1 MDCRIGN
8 WLRGGAFAGAFV
20 LCLPGAAIAQSASQN
35 VCVTCEGPATIYSCS
50 LHPEVAG
57 RSGRGLPVMCI
68 QEITLRYK
76 HASCA
81 VRRNQVG
88 ACNGQVYMLSSRQ
101 VEASKSNEVV
111 TTTTANTK
119 SNQVVA
125 KTREP
130 ETVVELAKRTASTTN
145 KEIKRSAATVSQ
157 AARSTWRC
165 ISTLFS
171 KC

>member
-1 MDCRIGN
+1 MDYQIGN
-8 WLRGGAFAGAFV
+8 WLRGAAFVAAFV
-20 LCLPGAAIAQSASQN
+20 LCLPGAVIAQSASQN
-35 VCVTCEGPATIYSCS
+35 VCVTCEGPATVYSCS
-50 LHPEVAG
+50 LAPEVAR
-57 RSGRGLPVMCI
+57 RSGRGLSVMCI
-68 QEITLRYK
+68 QEIARRYK

-101 VEASKSNEVV
+101 AEPSKSNDVV
-111 TTTTANTK
+111 TTTTPYIK
-119 SNQVVA
+119 SKQVA
-125 KTREP
+125 PKTREP
-130 ETVVELAKRTASTTN
+130 KTVVELAKRTAKTTN
-145 KEIKRSAATVSQ
+145 KEIKRSAEKVSR